1 MSILGTLLTVGMI
14 FTVVCNL
21 VVLPA
26 LLDQVGGR
34 RSASEPGAPG
44 S

>member
-1 MSILGTLLTVGMI
+1 MRSFGVLLTVGMI

-26 LLDQVGGR
+26 LLELTSRAR
-34 RSASEPGAPG
+34 RVEAIAQD
-44 S
+44 